1 MERVD
6 GPVGFAKRKPF
17 SCAGIVEPVTRGHAK
32 AGPGKAEDRLM
43 ADPDEA
49 ADFLGGIGPAKDN
62 AFLPLRIFPRIVRKL
77 DIIRQR

>member
-1 MERVD
+1 
-6 GPVGFAKRKPF
+6 
-17 SCAGIVEPVTRGHAK
+17 
-32 AGPGKAEDRLM
+32 M

-62 AFLPLRIFPRIVRKL
+62 AFVPLRIFPRIVRML